1 MKKLIYITLLTIAVI
16 LSFKVGQKSIK
27 VSKYDYLNLHDIT
40 MAEINGEKITIHTLE
55 GNSYIVHGVRR

>member
-27 VSKYDYLNLHDIT
+27 VSKYDYLNLHDIIMT
-40 MAEINGEKITIHTLE
+40 EINGEKITIHTLE

>member
-1 MKKLIYITLLTIAVI
+1 MKKLIYITFLTIAMI

-40 MAEINGEKITIHTLE
+40 MAEINGEKITIHTFK
-55 GNSYIVHGVRR
+55 GNSYIVHGIRK

>member
-40 MAEINGEKITIHTLE
+40 MAEINGEKITIHTFE
-55 GNSYIVHGVRR
+55 GDSYIVHGIRR